1 MFVIKYLLDEINPYV
16 IENKLRTNNS
26 KLAKKI
32 KDKSESKR
40 LAIQYGY
47 DLNEVEF
54 VEVD

>member
-16 IENKLRTNNS
+16 IENKLRTNNP